1 MPNTYCN
8 PLNLPYKF
16 QIFRKT
22 PFGNSINRE
31 AADPSVVRFKGL
43 YYLFPSMSG
52 GFWTSSDL
60 HEWLFHETPELPIYD
75 YAPDVKEIDGM
86 LYFCASRRGENC
98 PILKTTDPLNGKFE
112 EVSRPFDFWD
122 PDLFQ
127 DDDGRVYLYW
137 GCSNQTPIWGVE
149 MDRQTMLPIME
160 RVELIHDGHIEH
172 GWERIGND
180 NDNKKIETL
189 MSRNFARM
197 SGYRPFIEGPWMTK
211 HNGRYYLQYAAP
223 GTEYNTYADG
233 VYISDHPLGP
243 YVYAQNNPFC
253 SKPGG
258 FINGAGHGS
267 TFQDEYGNFWHIAT
281 MRISHNHIFER
292 RIGLFPAGFD
302 ADGEFF
308 CNTNFADYP
317 TVLPQNKIDPW
328 KDTFAG
334 WMLLSYQKP
343 VRGSSS
349 LGRYSPK
356 YAVDEDIRTHW
367 AAASKK
373 PGEFITLDL
382 EEVCTVNAVQINF
395 ADHKIKTHD
404 SHGNDFHSSIGI
416 QRHIETNA
424 TRTRFLLEGSSDGI
438 SWQILEDKR
447 QAETDLPHDYLVF
460 EPPIRLRFL
469 RLTGFEMPYGSRFA
483 VSGLRVFGKGN
494 GALPMPVRARCE
506 RLGGLDALI
515 TWTHSAGDTGYNVRY
530 GHAPDKLY
538 HSWLV
543 YGQTELH
550 LGTLN
555 DGQEYWVA
563 VDAFNENGIVEG
575 EVVKI
580 A

>member
-22 PFGNSINRE
+22 PFGNSVNRE
-31 AADPSVVRFKGL
+31 AADPSVVRYKGL
-43 YYLFPSMSG
+43 FYLFPSMSA
-52 GFWTSSDL
+52 GFWTSTDL
-60 HEWLFHETPELPIYD
+60 HDWLFHENSELPIYD
-75 YAPDVKEIDGM
+75 YAPDVKEIGGM

-98 PILKTTDPLNGKFE
+98 PILRTADPLSGKFE

-122 PDLFQ
+122 PDFFQ
-127 DDDGRVYLYW
+127 DVNGRVYLYW

-149 MDRQTMLPIME
+149 MDRQTMQPIGE
-160 RVELIHDGHIEH
+160 RVELIHDGHNSH

-180 NDNKKIETL
+180 NDNKKLETL
-189 MSRNFARM
+189 MSKSFARM
-197 SGYRPFIEGPWMTK
+197 SSYKPFIEGPWMTK

-233 VYISDHPLGP
+233 VYVSDQPLGP
-243 YVYAQNNPFC
+243 YEYAANNPVS

-267 TFQDEYGNFWHIAT
+267 TFQDAYGNFWHITT
-281 MRISHNHIFER
+281 MRISRNHIFER

-302 ADGEFF
+302 EDGEYF
-308 CNTNFADYP
+308 CNINFGDYP
-317 TVLPQNKIDPW
+317 TILPQKKIDPW
-328 KDTFAG
+328 KAPFAG
-334 WMLLSYQKP
+334 WMLLSYHKP
-343 VRGSSS
+343 VRASSS
-349 LGRYSPK
+349 HGKYSPK
-356 YAVDEDIRTHW
+356 HTVDENIRTQW
-367 AAASKK
+367 AAGSKK
-373 PGEFITLDL
+373 PGESITLDL
-382 EEVCTVNAVQINF
+382 EDVCTVNATQINF
-395 ADHKIKTHD
+395 ADHKVKAHNLHGIK
-404 SHGNDFHSSIGI
+404 FHSSIGI
-416 QRHIETNA
+416 KRHIETNA
-424 TRTRFLLEGSSDGI
+424 TRTRYLLEGSTDGNT
-438 SWQILEDKR
+438 WQILEDKR

-460 EPPIRLRFL
+460 EPPVRLRYL
-469 RLTGFEMPYGSRFA
+469 RLTGFEMPYGSRLA

-494 GALPMPVRARCE
+494 GALPAPVHARGK
-506 RLGGLDALI
+506 RFGGLDASI
-515 TWTHSAGDTGYNVRY
+515 TWTGSAGATGFNVRY
-530 GHAPDKLY
+530 GHAPNKLY

-543 YGQTELH
+543 YGQNELH

-580 A
+580 E